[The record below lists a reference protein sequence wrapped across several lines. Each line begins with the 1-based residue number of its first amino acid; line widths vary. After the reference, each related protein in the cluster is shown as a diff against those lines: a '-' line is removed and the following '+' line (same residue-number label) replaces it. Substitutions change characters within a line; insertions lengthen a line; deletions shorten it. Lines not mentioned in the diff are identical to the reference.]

1 MANLKQIKTK
11 IKSVSNLKK
20 ITRALEVV
28 STVKLQKAKGQ
39 AEALK
44 EYLAAL
50 LKIITSVGLNLNMF
64 ETSDTKPASDEQQ
77 TKELAIIVTTERG
90 LCGSINSKLL
100 RKAIS
105 DQKWKTTD
113 WFVIGK
119 KWLEFL
125 KRADQNIVGSLNI
138 SDNFKQEELL
148 PLYTFFDVSLSQ
160 GNYSSVKIYFNYFKN
175 SIIQIPT
182 SIQVMPFDSIALQI
196 FLDEIG
202 MSFANLEI
210 PAGDTMI
217 IEPNHELLKIELK
230 RQMRNYM
237 INAAVIQNKAWEHA
251 SRMIAMKNAKDNATG
266 FVKKLTLNYNKTRQG
281 VITQEISEIVS
292 AKIAIE
298 G

>member
-1 MANLKQIKTK
+1 MANLKTIKAK
-11 IKSVSNLKK
+11 IKSVANLKK
-20 ITRALEVV
+20 ITKALEIV

-64 ETSDTKPASDEQQ
+64 ETSDTKSASDEQAK
-77 TKELAIIVTTERG
+77 KELAIIVTTERW

-105 DQKWKTTD
+105 DQKWKSTD
-113 WFVIGK
+113 WFAIGK

-138 SDNFKQEELL
+138 SDTFKQEELL
-148 PLYTFFDVSLSQ
+148 PLYTFFDASLSQ
-160 GNYSSVKIYFNYFKN
+160 GNYDSVKIYFNYFKN
-175 SIIQIPT
+175 SIVQIPT
-182 SIQVMPFDSIALQI
+182 SIQVMPFDSVALQI